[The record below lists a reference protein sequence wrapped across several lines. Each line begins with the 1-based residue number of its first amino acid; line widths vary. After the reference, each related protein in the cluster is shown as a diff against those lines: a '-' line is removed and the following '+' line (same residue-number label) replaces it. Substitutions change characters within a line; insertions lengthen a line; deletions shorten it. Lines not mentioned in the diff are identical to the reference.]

1 MARLSILVA
10 CGLAV
15 ASIGC
20 YTVKPVTFDTFG
32 GQRVKQVW
40 VTRTDQ
46 TVVFIKNAEVSG
58 DKLRGYVDREY
69 KELSSSELQE
79 IRVRRLNTGRT
90 VALVTAG
97 VAVGVTVAAM
107 MSGSDNE
114 ASDACVGN
122 PRCTEDTA
130 P

>member
-1 MARLSILVA
+1 MVA
-10 CGLAV
+10 GFLF
-15 ASIGC
+15 ASTGC

-32 GQRVKQVW
+32 GEKIKQVW

-69 KELSSSELQE
+69 KELSSSDLQE

-97 VAVGVTVAAM
+97 VAAGITVAAL